1 MKHLETAIKV
11 VKNDVTINSRNA
23 KIIYKYAELLDLI
36 ENNTEPVE
44 IIEMDAD
51 HVKFKPSSD
60 NNNGYVTLDC
70 LGKKIAVTNGTHAV
84 VYEFTSRKVVDGLYV
99 CKARRGR
106 LPLDYTE
113 DGFTDGRDS
122 RNFLKLNTIT
132 ESGAVENNMFREYT
146 YNCLVYNKDAR
157 EKLAAA
163 IADGTAYR
171 LVVNHMNNDSRDAS
185 YANVELVT
193 SKENNI
199 HGSMVKL
206 IANYTPQ
213 LIAGTYVVH
222 GNINCTSSTVKYKL
236 NFRLPAKIAVQAI
249 ESSLHVITDYV
260 LASSNIDE

>member
-11 VKNDVTINSRNA
+11 VRNDVTINRRNA
-23 KIIYKYAELLDLI
+23 KIIYKYAELLDLV

-51 HVKFKPSSD
+51 HVKFKPNSD
-60 NNNGYVTLDC
+60 NNNGYVTFDC
-70 LGKKIAVTNGTHAV
+70 LEKKIAVTNGIHAV
-84 VYEFTSRKVVDGLYV
+84 VYEFTSRKVVDSLYV
-99 CKARRGR
+99 CKSIKGR

-113 DGFTDGRDS
+113 DGFADGRDS
-122 RNFLKLNTIT
+122 RNFLKLNVMT
-132 ESGAVENNMFREYT
+132 ESGTVENNMFREYT

-185 YANVELVT
+185 YENVELVT
-193 SKENNI
+193 TKENNI
-199 HGSMVKL
+199 HGSVVKL
-206 IANYTPQ
+206 ITTYAPQ
-213 LIAGTYVVH
+213 FIAGTYVVH
-222 GNINCTSSTVKYKL
+222 GNVNCTSSTVKYKL
-236 NFRLPAKIAVQAI
+236 NFRLPAKVAVQAI